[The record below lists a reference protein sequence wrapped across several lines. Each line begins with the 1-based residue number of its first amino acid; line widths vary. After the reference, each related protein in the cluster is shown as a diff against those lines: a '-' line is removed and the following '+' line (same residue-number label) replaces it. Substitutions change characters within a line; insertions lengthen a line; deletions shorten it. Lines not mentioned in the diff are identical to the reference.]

1 MALVFAV
8 FLLTLLVVFLRPEGR
23 ARRVAQLKVVA
34 AGSAGI
40 IKAVLHRGT
49 ETVDRIAADLAE
61 DHRGTGGVSPLLT
74 PADTAGAD
82 HHAEQA
88 ANS

>member
-23 ARRVAQLKVVA
+23 SRRVARSRHVA
-34 AGSAGI
+34 ARAAGI
-40 IKAVLHRGT
+40 IRAALRRGT
-49 ETVDRIAADLAE
+49 ETVDRIAAGLAE

-74 PADTAGAD
+74 GDTASTD
-82 HHAEQA
+82 HHAKQG
-88 ANS
+88 ANG